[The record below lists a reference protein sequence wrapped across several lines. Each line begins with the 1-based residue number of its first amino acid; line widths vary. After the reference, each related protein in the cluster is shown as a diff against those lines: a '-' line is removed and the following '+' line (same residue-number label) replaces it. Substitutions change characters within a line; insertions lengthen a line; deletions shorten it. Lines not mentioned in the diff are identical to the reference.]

1 MYRRGFLQM
10 MAATVAV
17 APARPLWAAT
27 PACIVVIGA
36 GIMGA
41 SIAYHLAKRGAQVT
55 ILEKEAPASG
65 TTRNSFAWMNS
76 SGKSPR
82 SYYELN
88 LAGMLGWRRLELE
101 IGSDLPIQWGGGIS
115 WGPAGA
121 ELVAAHKKHPHAGSC
136 ATTRSFVIPRS
147 AISNRFGLV
156 ERMLPTSAVQAIAL
170 PGLEAVRLDWGMGSP
185 APPAFASLNI

>member
-41 SIAYHLAKRGAQVT
+41 SIAYRLAKRGAQVT

-121 ELVAAHKKHPHAGSC
+121 ELVAAHKS
-136 ATTRSFVIPRS
+136 I
-147 AISNRFGLV
+147 L
-156 ERMLPTSAVQAIAL
+156 M
-170 PGLEAVRLDWGMGSP
+170 P
-185 APPAFASLNI
+185 APVRRLAHSSSHAPQYPTDSVLLNACCPPLPFKPSHCPDWKQSASIGAWARPPPRPLRH